1 MHAREAGGRSRGR
14 AATVADSA
22 DTHRPGIELTPDG
35 ILGPEPAL
43 DVPAP
48 RLPQGPAAWIRSAI
62 VGGRSSLTFGLL
74 LDGVASYVFLSAA
87 GRDLGP
93 DKFAIVSVLWVVLFL
108 VGNGLFIPVEQ
119 ELSRSIAA
127 RAARGSGWNS
137 LVHRVTLA
145 SATVLVVALL
155 AGVVARD
162 HIADSLFRGDIA
174 FVWLLL
180 FGLVGV
186 WLMFVLRGV
195 LSGEHR
201 FHGYGL
207 MFAADALGKA
217 IPGVGLLWWGA
228 LHPSAYGLI
237 VSGSAYVGI
246 AVAWACLR
254 HRRRRSPGRSPV
266 GTVDITETTF
276 TCAAGAPDVAPPWG
290 RLSASM
296 GFLLLTSFLSAL
308 AINIGTVAIEVIG
321 SRVDADKAGIFLSG
335 LVIARIPLFLFQAIQ
350 AIVLPRL
357 SRLAA
362 LGDLT
367 GFRSDLRRLNV
378 AMAACTGIAV
388 VGAAALGPLAVR
400 ILFGE
405 EFALLGARDMA
416 LLTLASML
424 MTAALTLNQAQIA
437 LHHQRQTGWPWG
449 LATAAFLAIVAT
461 NGRDLFLRVELGMVA
476 AGLVACAFVAVLV
489 HRELQHPDELR
500 AETPA
505 L

>member
-1 MHAREAGGRSRGR
+1 VTAEA
-14 AATVADSA
+14 ADA
-22 DTHRPGIELTPDG
+22 GALDPGIGLP
-35 ILGPEPAL
+35 P
-43 DVPAP
+43 P
-48 RLPQGPAAWIRSAI
+48 RLPQGPAAWVRSAV

-119 ELSRSIAA
+119 ELSRSISA

-145 SATVLVVALL
+145 SGVVLVVALA
-155 AGVVARD
+155 AGAVARD
-162 HIADSLFRGDIA
+162 HIADSLFRGDLA

-201 FHGYGL
+201 FHAYGL

-237 VSGSAYVGI
+237 VAGSAYVGI

-254 HRRRRSPGRSPV
+254 HRRRRSSRSTLDLSGPV
-266 GTVDITETTF
+266 LRPPAD
-276 TCAAGAPDVAPPWG
+276 APDVAPDWG

-362 LGDLT
+362 LGDLI

-378 AMAACTGIAV
+378 AMAACTGVAV
-388 VGAAALGPLAVR
+388 VGAALLGPLAVR

-476 AGLVACAFVAVLV
+476 AGLVACVLVAVLV
-489 HRELQHPDELR
+489 LRELRHPDELR

>member
-1 MHAREAGGRSRGR
+1 MTAGDAV
-14 AATVADSA
+14 AATLDDDA
-22 DTHRPGIELTPDG
+22 ELAP
-35 ILGPEPAL
+35 
-43 DVPAP
+43 P
-48 RLPQGPAAWIRSAI
+48 RLPRSPSAWVRTAL
-62 VGGRSSLTFGLL
+62 VGGRSSLTVGLL

-93 DKFAIVSVLWVVLFL
+93 DKFAVVSVLWVVLFL

-119 ELSRSIAA
+119 ELSRSIAS
-127 RAARGSGWNS
+127 RAARGSGWDS
-137 LVHRVTLA
+137 LVHRVTVA
-145 SATVLVVALL
+145 SAVVLGAAL
-155 AGVVARD
+155 AVGVIARD
-162 HIADSLFRGDIA
+162 HIADSLFRGDVA

-186 WLMFVLRGV
+186 WLMFVLRGI

-201 FHGYGL
+201 FHAYGL

-217 IPGVGLLWWGA
+217 IPGVALLWWGA
-228 LHPSAYGLI
+228 LHPSAYG
-237 VSGSAYVGI
+237 VVVAGSAYLGI

-254 HRRRRSPGRSPV
+254 WRRHRATRGD
-266 GTVDITETTF
+266 VDLSDRVLHP
-276 TCAAGAPDVAPPWG
+276 AGEAPDVAPDWG
-290 RLSASM
+290 RLTTSM

-308 AINIGTVAIEVIG
+308 AINIGTVSIEVIG

-362 LGDLT
+362 LGDLV
-367 GFRSDLRRLNV
+367 GFRSDLRRLNL
-378 AMAACTGIAV
+378 AMAGCTTFAV
-388 VGAAALGPLAVR
+388 VGAAAIGPLAVR

-449 LATAAFLAIVAT
+449 VATAAFLAIVAT

-476 AGLVACAFVAVLV
+476 AGLVACALVALLV
-489 HRELQHPDELR
+489 VRELQHPDELR